1 MADGSGEQDEEPREP
16 EGSAARPDHAT
27 STSSSGISAS
37 KLYRLRR
44 EAAEA
49 RRIVESTEHPD
60 PEVIEE
66 AYEAS
71 EEAREALRGT
81 DIAEEYLRQNPDR
94 QSVVSLDLLG
104 ISDLIEQ
111 MQRSIVP
118 DIAGWQQSILGNVN
132 PVLPAIESMQAVLGS
147 AAFDTVRAVQL
158 SGVTSLIETMQAQ
171 QTLMFKQIMPTF
183 SVLDTL
189 APALQQLSGIA
200 EVQRSIIA
208 SSAIQEMVSRPLV
221 DLSAI
226 LSVLPTQQMLA
237 DILTTADYTK
247 ALDLSNVLPKAFG
260 LADISTAAHAATVAQ
275 QAAADVDDDEAE
287 EAAVQAVLEAIGNE
301 LDPQAPPTP
310 EQAVAL
316 ETVARLIIRLRPN
329 LGDYFTARGWLVGI
343 ATNGTLVAFIY
354 LALAQPA
361 LLTALFTAATITAGT
376 KWVYNKS
383 SGLLLPSDTDED

>member
-1 MADGSGEQDEEPREP
+1 MANDG
-16 EGSAARPDHAT
+16 
-27 STSSSGISAS
+27 
-37 KLYRLRR
+37 
-44 EAAEA
+44 
-49 RRIVESTEHPD
+49 STEHPD
-60 PEVIEE
+60 DETEPEPVEE
-66 AYEAS
+66 ATLPATPS
-71 EEAREALRGT
+71 ESDETEEQVSARDPEDEETGGT
-81 DIAEEYLRQNPDR
+81 GLAGITTGLDILGNINTAE
-94 QSVVSLDLLG
+94 LLG
-104 ISDLIEQ
+104 ISAVIEQ

-118 DIAGWQQSILGNVN
+118 DIAGWRRSILGNIN

-171 QTLMFKQIMPTF
+171 QTLMFKRMLPTF
-183 SVLDTL
+183 SVLDTV

-247 ALDLSNVLPKAFG
+247 TLHLSNVLPKAFG
-260 LADISTAAHAATVAQ
+260 LPNISSAAHAASVAQ

-301 LDPQAPPTP
+301 LDPKAPPTP

-316 ETVARLIIRLRPN
+316 ETVARLIVRLRPN
-329 LGDYFTARGWLVGI
+329 LRDHFTARGWLVGI

-361 LLTALFTAATITAGT
+361 LLGALFTAATITAGT

-383 SGLLLPSDTDED
+383 SGLLLPSDTDEG